1 MDVCLRQSSAT
12 TKKANWNVYLDVGDI
27 KLGEEGHNYSKKHCL
42 SPVGNHTKPS
52 HSWRHEAPVTRT
64 EQAGEASIRVAI
76 MKETVCRW
84 RLLMNQAGAYFRV
97 LSHWW
102 PPYAMNYVRIQ
113 DSEWLPSK
121 HAPGPNWLCEAQQR
135 KTRARLIYAAIL
147 IEKPPGRTQYIIIIN
162 PVKKSEIETSSN
174 WDHY

>member
-1 MDVCLRQSSAT
+1 MDVCLRQSSAM

-27 KLGEEGHNYSKKHCL
+27 KLGEERHNYSKKHCL
-42 SPVGNHTKPS
+42 SPVCNHTKPS
-52 HSWRHEAPVTRT
+52 HSWRHEAPVTRID
-64 EQAGEASIRVAI
+64 QVGEASIRLVI
-76 MKETVCRW
+76 MKETMCHW
-84 RLLMNQAGAYFRV
+84 RLLINQAAAYFSV

-121 HAPGPNWLCEAQQR
+121 HAPGPNWLCEVRKR

-147 IEKPPGRTQYIIIIN
+147 IERPPGR
-162 PVKKSEIETSSN
+162 VLSL
-174 WDHY
+174 